1 VRSAALHGLSLSLA
15 RQPRLVAFSRS
26 LVRRVPPRDRLGRI
40 AAVFAFVSQAVDL
53 RRFLAGP
60 PGTVSGLGALTL
72 MAGEDHGASL
82 VLCALLQA
90 LGERARVERT
100 RELAFVRVEV
110 DLRDVARLPPH
121 AGLIVTR
128 GRPRYYLPLDA
139 RRARSPLGF
148 LPRDV
153 RDALSRRR
161 GIAATSFTAA

>member
-1 VRSAALHGLSLSLA
+1 
-15 RQPRLVAFSRS
+15 
-26 LVRRVPPRDRLGRI
+26 VPPRDRLGRI

-53 RRFLAGP
+53 RSAVAGASGGLA
-60 PGTVSGLGALTL
+60 ALTL
-72 MAGEDHGASL
+72 IAGEDQGASL
-82 VLCALLQA
+82 LLCARLQA
-90 LGERARVERT
+90 LGARARVERT

-148 LPRDV
+148 LPLPV
-153 RDALSRRR
+153 REALSLRR
-161 GIAATSFTAA
+161 GIAAT

>member
-40 AAVFAFVSQAVDL
+40 AAVFAFVTQAVDL
-53 RRFLAGP
+53 RRAGAGLA
-60 PGTVSGLGALTL
+60 ALTR
-72 MAGEDHGASL
+72 MAGEDQGAAL

-100 RELAFVRVEV
+100 RELAFVRVEI

-121 AGLIVTR
+121 AGLIVTC

-153 RDALSRRR
+153 RLALARRR
-161 GIAATSFTAA
+161 GIAAASFSAA

>member
-40 AAVFAFVSQAVDL
+40 AAVFAFVSHAVDL
-53 RRFLAGP
+53 RRFLAAP
-60 PGTVSGLGALTL
+60 PGTVSSLGALTL
-72 MAGEDHGASL
+72 IAGEDHGASL

-148 LPRDV
+148 LPREV
-153 RDALSRRR
+153 REALSRRR
-161 GIAATSFTAA
+161 GAAAATFTAA

>member
-15 RQPRLVAFSRS
+15 RQPRLVELSRS
-26 LVRRVPPRDRLGRI
+26 LVRRVPARDRLGRI

-53 RRFLAGP
+53 RSAVAGP
-60 PGTVSGLGALTL
+60 SGLRGLAALTL
-72 MAGEDHGASL
+72 IAGEDHGASL
-82 VLCALLQA
+82 ILCALLQA

-121 AGLIVTR
+121 AGLIVTG

-153 RDALSRRR
+153 REALSRRR

>member
-1 VRSAALHGLSLSLA
+1 MRSAALHGLSLSLA
-15 RQPRLVAFSRS
+15 RQPRLVALSRS
-26 LVRRVPPRDRLGRI
+26 LVRRVPARDRLARI
-40 AAVFAFVSQAVDL
+40 AAVFAFVTQAVDA
-53 RRFLAGP
+53 RRFLADSP
-60 PGTVSGLGALTL
+60 DRISGLGALTL
-72 MAGEDHGASL
+72 IAGEDHGASL

-100 RELAFVRVEV
+100 RELAFVRVEL
-110 DLRDVARLPPH
+110 DFRDVAGLPPH

-153 RDALSRRR
+153 RLALSRRR
-161 GIAATSFTAA
+161 GIAAASFTAA

>member
-15 RQPRLVAFSRS
+15 RQPRLIAFSRS
-26 LVRRVPPRDRLGRI
+26 LVRDLPQRDRLARI
-40 AAVFAFVSQAVDL
+40 AAVFTFVSQAVDL
-53 RRFLAGP
+53 RRAAAAGP
-60 PGTVSGLGALTL
+60 FAGLAALVRL
-72 MAGEDHGASL
+72 AGEDQGTAL
-82 VLCALLQA
+82 VLSSMLQA

-148 LPRDV
+148 LPRAV
-153 RDALSRRR
+153 REALARRR
-161 GIAATSFTAA
+161 GIVAA

>member
-1 VRSAALHGLSLSLA
+1 VRSAALHGLSLALA
-15 RQPRLVAFSRS
+15 RQPRVIAFSRS
-26 LVRRVPPRDRLGRI
+26 LVHRVPPRDRLARI
-40 AAVFAFVSQAVDL
+40 AAVFTFVSQAVDL
-53 RRFLAGP
+53 RRAGA
-60 PGTVSGLGALTL
+60 GLGALTRI
-72 MAGEDHGASL
+72 AGEDQGAAL

-110 DLRDVARLPPH
+110 DFRDVARLPPH

-139 RRARSPLGF
+139 RRGRSPLGF

-153 RDALSRRR
+153 RLALTRRR
-161 GIAATSFTAA
+161 GIAAASFTAA

>member
-15 RQPRLVAFSRS
+15 RQPRLIAFSRS
-26 LVRRVPPRDRLGRI
+26 LVRGLPPRDRLARI
-40 AAVFAFVSQAVDL
+40 AAVFTFVSRAVDL
-53 RRFLAGP
+53 RLAAGAGP
-60 PGTVSGLGALTL
+60 RGLAALVR
-72 MAGEDHGASL
+72 MAGEDQGAAL
-82 VLCALLQA
+82 ILCSMLQA

-148 LPRDV
+148 LPRPV
-153 RDALSRRR
+153 REALSRRR
-161 GIAATSFTAA
+161 GIAAPHFTAA

>member
-15 RQPRLVAFSRS
+15 RQPRVVAFSRS
-26 LVRRVPPRDRLGRI
+26 LVSRVPPRDRLARI
-40 AAVFAFVSQAVDL
+40 AAVFAFVTQAADL
-53 RRFLAGP
+53 RLFALGRSGAGLA
-60 PGTVSGLGALTL
+60 ALTL
-72 MAGEDHGASL
+72 MAGEDHGAAL
-82 VLCALLQA
+82 ILCALLQA

-153 RDALSRRR
+153 REALSRRR

>member
-1 VRSAALHGLSLSLA
+1 
-15 RQPRLVAFSRS
+15 
-26 LVRRVPPRDRLGRI
+26 VPPRDRLGRI

-53 RRFLAGP
+53 RRAISRGPGAVSDLAI
-60 PGTVSGLGALTL
+60 LTTI
-72 MAGEDHGASL
+72 AGEDQGAAL
-82 VLCALLQA
+82 ILCALLQA

-121 AGLIVTR
+121 AGLIVTQ

-153 RDALSRRR
+153 RQALARRR
-161 GIAATSFTAA
+161 GIAATSFPAA

>member
-1 VRSAALHGLSLSLA
+1 MRSAALHGLSLSLA
-15 RQPRLVAFSRS
+15 RQPRLIAFSRS

-40 AAVFAFVSQAVDL
+40 AAVFAFVSRAVDL
-53 RRFLAGP
+53 RGAVAGP
-60 PGTVSGLGALTL
+60 SGATGLAALTL
-72 MAGEDHGASL
+72 IAGEDHSASL

-121 AGLIVTR
+121 AGLIVSR
-128 GRPRYYLPLDA
+128 GRRYYLPLDA

-153 RDALSRRR
+153 REALARRR

>member
-15 RQPRLVAFSRS
+15 RQPGFVAFSRS
-26 LVRRVPPRDRLGRI
+26 LVRRVPARDRLARI
-40 AAVFAFVSQAVDL
+40 AAVFAFVSQAADL
-53 RRFLAGP
+53 RRAPAGP
-60 PGTVSGLGALTL
+60 RGGIPGLHALA
-72 MAGEDHGASL
+72 MIAGEDQGASL

-128 GRPRYYLPLDA
+128 GQRYYLPLDA

-153 RDALSRRR
+153 REALSLRR
-161 GIAATSFTAA
+161 GIAAA

>member
-1 VRSAALHGLSLSLA
+1 MRSAALHGLSLSLA
-15 RQPRLVAFSRS
+15 RQPGLVAFSRS
-26 LVRRVPPRDRLGRI
+26 LVRRVPAHDRLARI

-53 RRFLAGP
+53 RRAPGPRGGVPGLHVLA
-60 PGTVSGLGALTL
+60 
-72 MAGEDHGASL
+72 MIAGEDQGASL

-128 GRPRYYLPLDA
+128 GQRYYMPLDA

-153 RDALSRRR
+153 RDALALRR
-161 GIAATSFTAA
+161 GIAAAYFTAA

>member
-15 RQPRLVAFSRS
+15 RQPRLVALSRS
-26 LVRRVPPRDRLGRI
+26 LVRRVPARDRLARI
-40 AAVFAFVSQAVDL
+40 AAVFAFVTQAVDA
-53 RRFLAGP
+53 RRFLADSP
-60 PGTVSGLGALTL
+60 DRISGLGALTL
-72 MAGEDHGASL
+72 IAGEDHGASL

-100 RELAFVRVEV
+100 RELAFVRVE
-110 DLRDVARLPPH
+110 LAFRDVARLPPH

-153 RDALSRRR
+153 RLALSRRR
-161 GIAATSFTAA
+161 GIAAASFTAA

>member
-1 VRSAALHGLSLSLA
+1 M
-15 RQPRLVAFSRS
+15 
-26 LVRRVPPRDRLGRI
+26 RRVPPRDRLARI
-40 AAVFAFVSQAVDL
+40 AAVFAFVSRAVDL
-53 RRFLAGP
+53 RPATAGL
-60 PGTVSGLGALTL
+60 PGAGLGALTL
-72 MAGEDHGASL
+72 IAGEDQGAAL

-153 RDALSRRR
+153 REALSRRR
-161 GIAATSFTAA
+161 GIAAASFTAA

>member
-26 LVRRVPPRDRLGRI
+26 LVRRVPPRDRLARI
-40 AAVFAFVSQAVDL
+40 AAVFSFVSQAVDL
-53 RRFLAGP
+53 GMATGAADPTLAALMKIAGP
-60 PGTVSGLGALTL
+60 DQSA
-72 MAGEDHGASL
+72 AL

-100 RELAFVRVEV
+100 REMAFVRVEI
-110 DLRDVARLPPH
+110 DRRDVARLPPH
-121 AGLIVTR
+121 TLLMVSR
-128 GRPRYYLPLDA
+128 GARYSLPLDA

-148 LPRDV
+148 LPLDV
-153 RDALSRRR
+153 RQALARRR